1 MQDDTALFDVILNGR
16 HEAVEGLIRSALEQG
31 LTPDAILHERL
42 LPGMEELG
50 RRYASGQAVIPDL
63 LLGARAMQAGLDALE
78 PLLPHSKSASRPAV
92 CIGTVQGDRHG
103 IGKNIV
109 AMRLRAAGY
118 RVTDLGVDCGAEA
131 FLRAVDKGA
140 RAVLCSALMT
150 RSLRY
155 LRVVADA
162 FRDRPEIP
170 MIIGGA
176 PVTPDF
182 AAELGAGYAPDAS
195 SAVQAL
201 EAILQRTE
209 LNRR

>member
-1 MQDDTALFDVILNGR
+1 MDALAEAVLTGR
-16 HEAVEGLIRSALEQG
+16 HEAVGGLIRSALEQG
-31 LTPDAILHERL
+31 LTPDVILHERL

-50 RRYASGQAVIPDL
+50 RRYAAGQAAIPDL

-78 PLLPHSKSASRPAV
+78 PLLPSSNSASRPAV
-92 CIGTVQGDRHG
+92 CIGTVKGDRHG

-118 RVTDLGVDCGAEA
+118 RVADLGVDCGAEA
-131 FLRAVDKGA
+131 FLRAADGGA

-155 LRVVADA
+155 LQVVADA

-170 MIIGGA
+170 VIIGGA
-176 PVTPDF
+176 PVTAEL
-182 AAELGAGYAPDAS
+182 AAEIGAGYAQDAEQ
-195 SAVQAL
+195 AVQIVGRML
-201 EAILQRTE
+201 PGTGEGK
-209 LNRR
+209 NRR